1 MMNDSSFSFINCY
14 YINFCWWSVLK
25 TLLMHIMKDSQ
36 CVVAAK
42 SDKNHYHLA
51 WPWHKKAKFTD
62 FLPLQILCHLFLKI
76 YLFILG
82 GGCIWVHTGL
92 WVKYSTG
99 LQRLWLTHSSFSG
112 SHLTTATSKGSGAV
126 REEHWENDGGISGFQ
141 PCCQSRYEQP
151 FLGRVCVKLNST
163 TSLKAS
169 GSPAGLR
176 SVLVSQ
182 LISPPSH
189 FSLTISPLFFL
200 CRCNH

>member
-14 YINFCWWSVLK
+14 YINFCCWSVLK

-82 GGCIWVHTGL
+82 GVVFEFTL
-92 WVKYSTG
+92 
-99 LQRLWLTHSSFSG
+99 
-112 SHLTTATSKGSGAV
+112 
-126 REEHWENDGGISGFQ
+126 
-141 PCCQSRYEQP
+141 
-151 FLGRVCVKLNST
+151 
-163 TSLKAS
+163 AS
-169 GSPAGLR
+169 GLNTAQGSSVFDWLIPLSLDHISLQQPARGAEQWGR
-176 SVLVSQ
+176 STERMMEAYQVFNLVAS
-182 LISPPSH
+182 LDMSSRFWAGSAWNSIPPH
-189 FSLTISPLFFL
+189 L
-200 CRCNH
+200 